1 MMDSDVLEESI
12 AGAPVAAAPIVPAA
26 LMKFAAKM
34 AAKPIVPAHSD
45 TATLHVG
52 IADLPWAEAG
62 DGSALQLIH
71 VDLNQGIWIS
81 NTRLPAGYQVAKHF
95 HTGQVYAVT
104 HQGRW
109 FYAETPEA
117 MNSPGSYLFEPS
129 GSVHTLCTPADQTGD
144 TIVWFAVH
152 GANVNL
158 DGDGKIISVL
168 DARSVLELY
177 RGYCEALALDCSKLI
192 VVGEA

>member
-1 MMDSDVLEESI
+1 MNVMT
-12 AGAPVAAAPIVPAA
+12 PPAIPPA
-26 LMKFAAKM
+26 LAEFAAKV
-34 AAKPIVPAHSD
+34 AARPLVPAHSD
-45 TATLHVG
+45 AATLHVG
-52 IADLPWAEAG
+52 IADLPWMEAG
-62 DGSALQLIH
+62 DGSAIQPVHI
-71 VDLNQGIWIS
+71 DLNQGIWIS
-81 NTRLPAGYQVAKHF
+81 NTRLPAGYTVAKHF

-117 MNSPGSYLFEPS
+117 VSSPGSYLYEPA
-129 GSVHTLCTPADQTGD
+129 GSVHTLTTPADQEGD

-158 DGDGKIISVL
+158 DDEGKITSVL

-177 RGYCEALALDCSKLI
+177 RGYCAALELDCSNLI
-192 VVGEA
+192 VIGE